1 MHLLAD
7 KGHRAIQCVSL
18 FMESHLDPHC
28 QCLQYFGADIDLCS
42 APQTVDPKVNI
53 SANEWHSWIVACLCK
68 IWARVCVMCSL
79 SKLKSV
85 SHHFGVLV
93 VIIKTV
99 LDLNMDTALN
109 PTAKNELQE
118 TVERMEEKWHIFHPH
133 PSNQYLVWCFKWERN
148 YFDIGSTAYFCC
160 HGVLPVVRAA
170 VDRVNV
176 FICINTV
183 FLLIPRSEWRASF
196 EMWHLSRKKTG
207 RDKLYR
213 TAKEMCMVFI
223 YAFFKRAADPES

>member
-1 MHLLAD
+1 
-7 KGHRAIQCVSL
+7 
-18 FMESHLDPHC
+18 
-28 QCLQYFGADIDLCS
+28 
-42 APQTVDPKVNI
+42 
-53 SANEWHSWIVACLCK
+53 
-68 IWARVCVMCSL
+68 
-79 SKLKSV
+79 
-85 SHHFGVLV
+85 
-93 VIIKTV
+93 
-99 LDLNMDTALN
+99 MDTALN

-183 FLLIPRSEWRASF
+183 FLLMPVVNGGLHLKCDTWVERKQGGISYIEQQRRRVWFSFMPFSKELLTQRANCFSS
-196 EMWHLSRKKTG
+196 LSPPLLSSTVQEISLWFTVRGMYFLWPVDSLITP
-207 RDKLYR
+207 
-213 TAKEMCMVFI
+213 CF
-223 YAFFKRAADPES
+223 